1 MHIRVVN
8 SWVRALAICWCG
20 ILPFTSARLF
30 AQTPTPI
37 IVPTNGIAL
46 AGEDYVFLGL
56 TTAVPPVSYQW
67 MFNGQPLPGQNYPA
81 LVLSNLTAAQ
91 SGLYSV
97 AVSDVNN
104 NTAVSSNATLQ
115 VVTNVFRHLNTGRL
129 LQAGM
134 QVGVPIVLRCNGRE
148 SSVSFSMSYDTN
160 QYSNPVFLPANTNA
174 TVTVVTQPGV
184 VGIAETLPAN
194 TMFAAGVPWLGLL
207 RFDLV
212 TSSSKY
218 QGALQFTTNPVPIAA
233 TGTNG
238 QPLALAAAVQ
248 PEFVLATQ
256 KPALDYQSGLFK
268 QGMFVSNPGSTV
280 MTNINLFALNL
291 GLDST
296 TNAITLYNAT
306 GKLTSAPL
314 GDPVITYND
323 DCCGYWLYDPA
334 CDFYYYLDCGAY
346 GYGIEDITGVTNIS
360 LPYGQIPSISPG
372 QTMAYV
378 CEFYVADHR
387 TLPSPRYSI
396 LSGTP
401 ILRAPAVTAAVLAVS
416 HYSYDS
422 VNQQSI
428 LQFPTRLGRQYY
440 IQYADSVAGLMTN
453 ALTALPPVIGT
464 GSEVQWID
472 NGPPKTI
479 SPPGAGTRFYRVRE
493 Q

>member
-1 MHIRVVN
+1 MYNHVVRY
-8 SWVRALAICWCG
+8 WVRALAICWCG
-20 ILPFTSARLF
+20 ILPITSARLS
-30 AQTPTPI
+30 AQTPIPAV
-37 IVPTNGIAL
+37 VPTNGIAL
-46 AGEDYVFLGL
+46 VGEDFVFFS
-56 TTAVPPVSYQW
+56 TAAPPAVYQW
-67 MFNGQPLPGQNYPA
+67 MFNGQALPGQNAPV
-81 LVLSNLTAAQ
+81 LMLSNLTAAQ
-91 SGLYSV
+91 SGQYSV
-97 AVSDVNN
+97 AVSDIDNDIG
-104 NTAVSSNATLQ
+104 TTYSAPSTLT

-129 LQAGM
+129 LQSGL

-160 QYSNPVFLPANTNA
+160 HYSNPVFLPANTNA

-184 VGIAETLPAN
+184 IGVAETLPARQ
-194 TMFAAGVPWLGLL
+194 MFAAGVPWLGLL
-207 RFDLV
+207 RFDLA

-248 PEFVLATQ
+248 PEFVLVTQ
-256 KPALDYQSGLFK
+256 KPQLDYQTGLFM
-268 QGMFVSNPGSTV
+268 QRMLVSNPGSMV

-291 GLDST
+291 GADSSGH
-296 TNAITLYNAT
+296 AITLYNAT

-314 GDPVITYND
+314 GDPVITWSD
-323 DCCGYWLYDPA
+323 DCCGYWLDDSD
-334 CDFYYYLDCGAY
+334 CGFYYYLDCGAY

-360 LPYGQIPSISPG
+360 LPYGQIASIPPG
-372 QTMAYV
+372 QTVAYV
-378 CEFYVADHR
+378 CEFYVADHN

-428 LQFPTRLGRQYY
+428 LQFPTRLGRQYF
-440 IQYADSVAGLMTN
+440 IQYADSLAGLKTN
-453 ALTALPPVIGT
+453 ALTALPAIIGT
-464 GSEVQWID
+464 GSDVQWVD

-479 SPPGAGTRFYRVRE
+479 SRPGAGTRFYRIRE